1 MSDFQI
7 IRTPKEMWDADH
19 NGIYLDSRGCLFT
32 RDSGYEYMYFDVEDV
47 SLPAVVVATAAQV
60 RAAREA
66 LEEDDEHYS

>member
-7 IRTPKEMWDADH
+7 IRTSKEMWDADH

-32 RDSGYEYMYFDVEDV
+32 RDSGYEDVYLDVEDV
-47 SLPAVVVATAAQV
+47 SLPTVVLATGAQV

-66 LEEDDEHYS
+66 LEEENG